1 MNNVLSAKNIVKR
14 YSDND
19 GNILDGFNIELG
31 EFEVISLVGASGS
44 GKSTLLH
51 ILGLLDIPTNGEIF
65 LRGKNVKLLDRQK
78 TILKHF
84 GFVYQSHNLLQEFS
98 AEENVV
104 LPQLI
109 NGVSRKDAAERARY
123 LLNLFALYD
132 RKSFLP
138 GQLSGGQKQRVA
150 IARAIAN
157 KPDIL
162 LADEPTGNLDVETT
176 SLVIHELLKIL
187 KEFGIS
193 AIIATHNVDIANML
207 DRKVCI

>member
-19 GNILDGFNIELG
+19 GNILGGFNIELR
-31 EFEVISLVGASGS
+31 EYEVISLVGASGS

-78 TILKHF
+78 TILNHF

-109 NGVSRKDAAERARY
+109 NGVSRKEATERARF
-123 LLNLFALYD
+123 LLDLFALYD
-132 RKSFLP
+132 RKSFFP